1 MPGMDPMADARA
13 LVSER
18 FPAALAAFLGGGVL
32 SDRRTPTSDLDIV
45 VIVGDLSAPY
55 RESMTW
61 RNWPAELFVHRP
73 DTVGAWLAKDVA
85 RRRPTLARMC
95 TDGVVLADTDG
106 TAATVRNQARAVLA
120 AGPPP
125 VDPAELERRRYGLS
139 DLLDDLAGTRDDG
152 ERAMICACVV
162 RETAE
167 LALVIAGRWLGT
179 GKWLLRELR
188 AADPQLADELV
199 AAREDPARLAAIAN
213 GVLASAGGRL
223 WDGYRQI
230 AGS

>member
-1 MPGMDPMADARA
+1 MPIMDPVTDART

-18 FPAALAAFLGGGVL
+18 FPTALAAFLGGGVL

-45 VIVGDLSAPY
+45 VIVGDLPAPY

-61 RNWPAELFVHRP
+61 RNWPVELFVHRP
-73 DTVGAWLAKDVA
+73 DTIGAWFAKDVA

-95 TDGVVLADTDG
+95 TDGVVLTDADG
-106 TAATVRNQARAVLA
+106 TAAAVRNQARTVLA

-125 VDPAELERRRYGLS
+125 LGPAELDRRRYGLC
-139 DLLDDLAGTRDDG
+139 DLLDDLAGTGDEG
-152 ERAMICACVV
+152 ERAIICACVL
-162 RETAE
+162 RDTAE
-167 LALVIAGRWLGT
+167 LALVTAGRWLGT

-188 AADPQLADELV
+188 AADPQLADQLI
-199 AAREDPARLAAIAN
+199 AARDDPARLAAMAD
-213 GVLASAGGRL
+213 GVLAVAGGRL
-223 WDGYRQI
+223 WDGYRQV